1 MADIGE
7 LERRVDKLE
16 EVTSLSM
23 LEMDTR
29 NFDVLDSAGNNRTKS
44 GFFVDNFS
52 TQILSSTSNPG
63 YNASI
68 DPRNQELRP
77 AHSEDNIKLMYD
89 SDASTNVIK
98 KGDNIYMA
106 FDEQVYVNQNL
117 ASQAIGINPFSV
129 VVHEYY

>member
-63 YNASI
+63 YNALI

-77 AHSEDNIKLMYD
+77 AHSEDNIKL
-89 SDASTNVIK
+89 IL
-98 KGDNIYMA
+98 II
-106 FDEQVYVNQNL
+106 L
-117 ASQAIGINPFSV
+117 
-129 VVHEYY
+129 